1 MARLQRVVDVAAA
14 AKLGVDMN
22 GLAVMRPAA
31 APRWLADATDAEL
44 HTAHRT
50 FWSGCAAQFKGQGAI
65 LAFDLINEPIQPDRR
80 TASLSGGEELAKRTG
95 LTDWQL
101 VSWIMKIHCGEPK
114 YMRNLGSPTWW
125 HGQPGSRNFKNEKA
139 GPCQNA
145 RQHPA
150 NFFRKNI
157 MFAVFL

>member
-80 TASLSGGEELAKRTG
+80 TASLSGGCVPA
-95 LTDWQL
+95 
-101 VSWIMKIHCGEPK
+101 
-114 YMRNLGSPTWW
+114 GSNS
-125 HGQPGSRNFKNEKA
+125 HGRYCHLDAPRCTLYIIEK
-139 GPCQNA
+139 
-145 RQHPA
+145 
-150 NFFRKNI
+150 
-157 MFAVFL
+157 L